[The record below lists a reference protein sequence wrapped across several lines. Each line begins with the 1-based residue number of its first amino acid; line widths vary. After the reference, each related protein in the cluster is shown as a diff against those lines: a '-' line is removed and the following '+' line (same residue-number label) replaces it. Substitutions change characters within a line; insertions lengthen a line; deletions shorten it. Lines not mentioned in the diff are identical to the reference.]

1 MSMTLGSL
9 RIEIRP
15 WLFESMSS
23 EHTRTSE
30 FILIIISSYRVLKR
44 EPQLTQFETAQ
55 IANLCPQTA
64 DEAKGCIPRYSIDAS
79 NPLGQS
85 NTPWQS
91 ASYSLVKIDDDR
103 LQALLD
109 EVQALRRFQN

>member
-1 MSMTLGSL
+1 MTLGSL
-9 RIEIRP
+9 RIETRP
-15 WLFESMSS
+15 WLFESMCS
-23 EHTRTSE
+23 EHRGPRNP
-30 FILIIISSYRVLKR
+30 ILITISPCRVLKR

-64 DEAKGCIPRYSIDAS
+64 DEAKGCIPRYSIDAP
-79 NPLGQS
+79 NPHSQS
-85 NTPWQS
+85 NTPWKY
-91 ASYSLVKIDDDR
+91 ASHSLVKIDDDR